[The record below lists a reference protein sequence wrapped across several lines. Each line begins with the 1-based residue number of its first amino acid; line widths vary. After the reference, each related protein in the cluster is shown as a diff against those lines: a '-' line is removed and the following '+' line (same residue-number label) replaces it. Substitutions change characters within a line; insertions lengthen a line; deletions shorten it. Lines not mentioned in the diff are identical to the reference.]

1 MRRATTPTHTF
12 ILPDEVSVGSLE
24 KVLLT
29 YSQNGEKTLEKELA
43 DLKTNSDNNS
53 LYYKLTQD
61 ETNLFAPGKALIQ
74 LRVKN
79 NSETVLESQMIWLT
93 VKPALNSEE
102 I

>member
-12 ILPDEVSVGSLE
+12 VIPEAVAVSSLE

-29 YSQNGEKTLEKELA
+29 YSQNGATVLEKTLSDLA
-43 DLKTNSDNNS
+43 IDSDKNS
-53 LYYKLTQD
+53 LYYELTQN

-74 LRVKN
+74 LRVKTN
-79 NSETVLESQMIWLT
+79 TGAVLESQMIWFP
-93 VKPALNSEE
+93 VKPALNSEV

>member
-12 ILPDEVSVGSLE
+12 VIPEAVAVSSLE

-29 YSQNGEKTLEKELA
+29 YSQNGATVLEKTLSDLA
-43 DLKTNSDNNS
+43 IDSDKNS
-53 LYYKLTQD
+53 LYYELTQN

-74 LRVKN
+74 LRVKTN
-79 NSETVLESQMIWLT
+79 TRAVLESQMLCMP
-93 VKPALNSEE
+93 VKPALNSEV